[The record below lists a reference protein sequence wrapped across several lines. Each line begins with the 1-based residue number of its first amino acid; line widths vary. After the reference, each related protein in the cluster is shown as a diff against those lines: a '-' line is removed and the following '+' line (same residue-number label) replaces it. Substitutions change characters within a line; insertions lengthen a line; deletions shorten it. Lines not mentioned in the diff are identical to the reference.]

1 MEDLTGRQFGPYRI
15 VEALGEGGMAA
26 VYKAYQP
33 GVDRYVAVKVLPRQL
48 SNEEQ
53 FVKRFEQEA
62 HLLANLQH
70 PHILPVFD
78 FGESEGYT
86 YIVMPFIAS
95 GTLDDLLQGEPL
107 PMADV
112 QRIIGQVG
120 DALDYAHAQGLVH
133 RDIKPSNIL
142 LDPRG
147 NALLSD
153 FGIAKL
159 YEDTSQLTN
168 TGGII
173 GTPAYMSPEQGQG
186 ETIDNRSD
194 IYSLGVVLYQLV
206 TGRVPF
212 SAETPIAVIVKHI
225 QDPLPPP
232 RALNSNISPAVE
244 RIILKALAKEPQD
257 RFATAGA
264 MVSTLRGTS
273 GAASGATLADAAPAS
288 RETGNRAL
296 RRFGLPA
303 VALLTVLFLAGG
315 GWAFLNNR
323 AGANTLTPTS
333 QQQALD
339 SETITESEI
348 VPPLFTST
356 ATPTPSAT
364 ATHTSTPSPTVTATL
379 RLTPE
384 HTATP
389 TATPTPS
396 GGARGVNPIDGAT
409 LIFIPEGEFTM
420 GLSEEQVQFL
430 LSICPDCNA
439 DHFYASQPPHP
450 VYLDAFWIYQT
461 EVTNAMYTACVRA
474 DRCPRP
480 SDIGSSTRSEYWG
493 NPAYDDYPVIF
504 VNWFAAQQYCE
515 WAGARLPT
523 DAEWE
528 KAARGTDARIF
539 PWGDDPPGP
548 TLANTGDR
556 NGDTRAVGSYPAG
569 ASPYGVLDMTGNVWE
584 WTADWHDLNYYR
596 FSPLDNPQGPDSSP
610 DGSRS
615 GRSGGWYWH
624 GAFGSAAYHDSWEPE
639 NVSSETGFRCA
650 TSALP

>member
-1 MEDLTGRQFGPYRI
+1 MEDLSGRQFGPYRI
-15 VEALGEGGMAA
+15 VEPLGEGGMAA

-48 SNEEQ
+48 TSEEQ

-62 HLLANLQH
+62 RLLANLQH

-78 FGESEGYT
+78 FGQSNGYT
-86 YIVMPFIAS
+86 YIVMPLIQS
-95 GTLDDLLQGEPL
+95 GTLDELLQGEPL
-107 PMADV
+107 PLADV
-112 QRIIGQVG
+112 KRIIGQVG

-159 YEDTSQLTN
+159 YEGTSQLTD

-186 ETIDNRSD
+186 ESLDARYAGRSD
-194 IYSLGVVLYQLV
+194 IYSLGVVLYQMV

-212 SAETPIAVIVKHI
+212 SAETPIAVILKHI

-232 RALNSNISPAVE
+232 RSLNAAISPAVE
-244 RIILKALAKEPQD
+244 RVILKSLAKRPQD
-257 RFATAGA
+257 RYATAGA
-264 MVSTLRGTS
+264 MVDALRNVS
-273 GAASGATLADAAPAS
+273 GAGRGAETVVDAAPAPA
-288 RETGNRAL
+288 ETGADGL

-303 VALLTVLFLAGG
+303 VALLAIMVLLGG
-315 GWAFLNNR
+315 GWALFGRNGT
-323 AGANTLTPTS
+323 ASPTPTS
-333 QQQALD
+333 QQPALD
-339 SETITESEI
+339 PDGATEADIALS
-348 VPPLFTST
+348 PSTPT
-356 ATPTPSAT
+356 ATRT
-364 ATHTSTPSPTVTATL
+364 PTVTPSHTPAPTATASP
-379 RLTPE
+379 TPE
-384 HTATP
+384 P
-389 TATPTPS
+389 TATPTVTPTPAA
-396 GGARGVNPIDGAT
+396 GTIQTNPIDGAA
-409 LIFIPEGEFTM
+409 LVFIPEGQFIM
-420 GLSEEQVQFL
+420 GLSDDQVQFL
-430 LSICPDCNA
+430 LSICSECEP

-450 VYLDAFWIYQT
+450 VHLDAFWIYQT
-461 EVTNAMYTACVRA
+461 EVTNSMYAGCVEA
-474 DRCPRP
+474 GSCPPPTDTGSNTRP
-480 SDIGSSTRSEYWG
+480 DYWG

-539 PWGDDPPGP
+539 PWGDAAPDT
-548 TLANTGDR
+548 TLANSGDR
-556 NGDTRAVGSYPAG
+556 DGDTRPVGSYPAG

-584 WTADWHDLNYYR
+584 WTADWHDINYYR
-596 FSPLDNPQGPDSSP
+596 FSPLDNPQGPESSP
-610 DGSRS
+610 DDRRS

-624 GAFGSAAYHDSWEPE
+624 GAFGSAAYHDWWEPE
-639 NVSSETGFRCA
+639 NDGAETGFRCA
-650 TSALP
+650 VSTLP

>member
-1 MEDLTGRQFGPYRI
+1 MEDLSGRQFGPYRI
-15 VEALGEGGMAA
+15 VEPLGEGGMAA

-48 SNEEQ
+48 TNEAQ

-62 HLLANLQH
+62 RLLANLQH

-78 FGESEGYT
+78 YGQSDGYT
-86 YIVMPFIAS
+86 YIVMPFIQS
-95 GTLDDLLQGEPL
+95 GTLADLLQGEPIAL
-107 PMADV
+107 ADV
-112 QRIIGQVG
+112 KRIIGQVG

-133 RDIKPSNIL
+133 RDVKPSNIL

-159 YEDTSQLTN
+159 YEGTSQLTN

-173 GTPAYMSPEQGQG
+173 GTPTYMSPEQGQG
-186 ETIDNRSD
+186 EPVDNRSD
-194 IYSLGVVLYQLV
+194 IYSLGVVLYQMV
-206 TGRVPF
+206 TGRVPY

-232 RALNSNISPAVE
+232 RAVNPAVTPPVE

-257 RFATAGA
+257 RFASAGA
-264 MVSTLRGTS
+264 LVNTLR
-273 GAASGATLADAAPAS
+273 DAPDSAHSAVTALDTKPALPDS
-288 RETGNRAL
+288 SVPAR
-296 RRFGLPA
+296 RRFGPLA
-303 VALLTVLFLAGG
+303 VALFVIFFLAGG
-315 GWAFLNNR
+315 SWALLNR
-323 AGANTLTPTS
+323 PGVEAPTPTS
-333 QQQALD
+333 AQPAL
-339 SETITESEI
+339 EQESQTASD
-348 VPPLFTST
+348 VALSLPTST
-356 ATPTPSAT
+356 ATEPAT
-364 ATHTSTPSPTVTATL
+364 ATPTQTPEPSPTATMSPTPEATATSTVTATPAAGTI
-379 RLTPE
+379 R
-384 HTATP
+384 
-389 TATPTPS
+389 S
-396 GGARGVNPIDGAT
+396 NPIDGAN
-409 LIFIPEGEFTM
+409 LVFIPEGEFTM
-420 GLSEEQVQFL
+420 GLSEDQVQFL

-474 DRCPRP
+474 QSCPRP
-480 SDIGSSTRSEYWG
+480 SDIGSNTRPEYWG
-493 NPAYDDYPVIF
+493 NPAYDDYPVVF

-515 WAGARLPT
+515 WAGGRLPT

-539 PWGDDPPGP
+539 PWGDEPPNP

-624 GAFGSAAYHDSWEPE
+624 GAFGSAAYHDWWEPE

-650 TSALP
+650 TTTLP